1 MLPLLYPTPKLLD
14 GGKLLRC
21 QCPKRRLVPSI
32 ALLLRLEFQ
41 RVSAAVEVVPMCQ
54 DDISTFMDVS
64 DDVGILRSLVKV
76 NKVQK
81 FNKPVR

>member
-1 MLPLLYPTPKLLD
+1 
-14 GGKLLRC
+14 
-21 QCPKRRLVPSI
+21 
-32 ALLLRLEFQ
+32 
-41 RVSAAVEVVPMCQ
+41 MCQ

-81 FNKPVR
+81 SNKPVR